1 QEDLTLTRQ
10 LLAGA
15 EFLGIPLLDHLILG
29 NGDFLS
35 MRQTTCLWTEQP
47 QED

>member
-1 QEDLTLTRQ
+1 

-15 EFLGIPLLDHLILG
+15 KLLGIPLLDHLILG
-29 NGDFLS
+29 GGNWSSL
-35 MRQTTCLWTEQP
+35 RQNTNLWEECP